1 MDISFCIVSLNSI
14 KLLKKCLD
22 SIPCSVK
29 GYSYEVIV
37 ADNYSY
43 DNTVGILRRLYPEV
57 RLIANNRNIGYTKAM
72 NKILKVSRGNF
83 KVVLNPD
90 SKLMECSISKM
101 VDFMKNNSMI
111 GVVGPK
117 VVDSYGQ
124 FQMSCRRGLARP
136 GAVFSYFFGK
146 AIGKTKLINISP
158 KKTIEGLVGGVIASS
173 LFAIIFSY
181 YFEILINIQLIIY
194 IFLIIFSS
202 LSGDLIESYFKRKNN
217 LKNSSNIIPGHGGV
231 FDRFDSFL
239 FSIIVYSIFV
249 SF

>member
-1 MDISFCIVSLNSI
+1 MVYKNFLLRCLFAVIILSIYFIISYIDFNLVFYLILLIYLIIFLEIIIFFKTYKFIPIIYIVLSLI
-14 KLLKKCLD
+14 CFF
-22 SIPCSVK
+22 
-29 GYSYEVIV
+29 
-37 ADNYSY
+37 
-43 DNTVGILRRLYPEV
+43 
-57 RLIANNRNIGYTKAM
+57 NIDFKA
-72 NKILKVSRGNF
+72 
-83 KVVLNPD
+83 LN
-90 SKLMECSISKM
+90 I
-101 VDFMKNNSMI
+101 VDFNLLLI
-111 GVVGPK
+111 IIITF
-117 VVDSYGQ
+117 DI
-124 FQMSCRRGLARP
+124 
-136 GAVFSYFFGK
+136 FSYFFGK

-158 KKTIEGLVGGVIASS
+158 KKTIEGLVGGIITSS

-194 IFLIIFSS
+194 IVLIIFSS